1 MKVYEW
7 NRGEVGNLTEHFKA
21 SEFECHGGLCDKQM
35 IDVDFLHKLEAT
47 RLEYGYPI
55 YFTSGFRCRHHNRN
69 VGGKETSQHIYG
81 NAVDILRPKDPDKDR
96 KLFNI
101 LRKNFKALG
110 IADLFYHVDGR
121 TDVIREW
128 KY

>member
-7 NRGEVGNLTEHFKA
+7 NRGEVGNLTEHFMA
-21 SEFECHGGLCDKQM
+21 SEFECKCGKCTEQQ
-35 IDVDFLHKLEAT
+35 IDVDFLHKLEAS
-47 RLEYGYPI
+47 RLEYGNPI
-55 YFTSGFRCRHHNRN
+55 FINSGFRCKDHNDN
-69 VGGKETSQHIYG
+69 VGGHKNSQHLYG